1 MFFSLCLHVS
11 FIWLMGIWFA
21 TLFAF
26 KLPIN
31 SPSSAI
37 LESIPNHQSMTVWF
51 AASTAK
57 DQGRLQQI
65 IWSAEKAIGCDLPC
79 HPDPFHSRTSKR
91 TGWIIADPSH
101 TRTHTFPSGHRVRGI
116 TT

>member
-1 MFFSLCLHVS
+1 
-11 FIWLMGIWFA
+11 MGIWFS

-37 LESIPNHQSMTVWF
+37 IESIPTHQSMTVWF

-57 DQGRLQQI
+57 DQDRLQQI
-65 IWSAEKAIGCDLPC
+65 IWSAEKAIGCDLPS
-79 HPDPFHSRTSKR
+79 HPDLFHSRTSKR
-91 TGWIIADPSH
+91 AVRIIADPSH
-101 TRTHTFPSGHRVRGI
+101 PQVALI
-116 TT
+116 